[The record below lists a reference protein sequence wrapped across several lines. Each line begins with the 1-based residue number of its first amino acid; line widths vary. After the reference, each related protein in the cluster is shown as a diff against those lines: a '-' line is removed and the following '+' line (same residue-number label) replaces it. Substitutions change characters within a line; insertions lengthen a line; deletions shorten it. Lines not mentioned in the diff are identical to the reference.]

1 MTNKK
6 WNILQTN
13 NVTVSNLAAELNV
26 DEKISRLLVSRGI
39 TNYVDAESFFR
50 PKLKDIYD
58 PFLMKNMSP
67 AVDRLVLAKSRND
80 SVLVFGDY
88 DVDGTT
94 SVAMMYLFLL
104 KQGFN
109 VKYYIPDR
117 YDEGYGI
124 SKKGIDFARNN
135 NINLIIALDC
145 GIRAIEQVD
154 YASKYNIDFIICD
167 HHNPGKKT
175 PKALAILNPKQI
187 DCSYPFKELSGCG
200 VGFKLI
206 HAYAIYK
213 KIALSNIFFFLDLV
227 AISIIAD
234 MVPVTGEN
242 RIFSFY
248 GLKKINTKAS
258 IGIQSLINISARN
271 HNIKA
276 SDILF
281 GIAPLINAA
290 GRITHAKHAVSVL
303 IEEDFLKA
311 KEYSEKILVNNTNR
325 KLIEKQI
332 TIDALK
338 MVNEKKFSNVVFSS
352 DWHKGVVG
360 IVASRLIESYYK
372 PTIVLSEK
380 NGILTG
386 SARSVK
392 GFDIYEAINKCSN
405 LCEKFGGHKYAAG
418 LTIKKE
424 NLNQFVEK
432 FEEIVSSSIKPEQ
445 LINCIDIDLE
455 IDLEEIDAKFYRILK
470 QFSPFGPGN
479 KNPLLLSRN
488 VKLDKN
494 PSFIG
499 KDKTHVKL
507 NFYRE
512 NSSSIDAIGFGFAPI
527 FKTLNNNLLSICY
540 SLDEN
545 TWKDVTR
552 LQMNLRDVLL

>member
-13 NVTVSNLAAELNV
+13 KAIVSNLAKELNI
-26 DEKISRLLVSRGI
+26 DEKISKLLVSRGI
-39 TNYVDAESFFR
+39 TNYIDAESFFR

-58 PFLMKNMSP
+58 PFLMKNMGP
-67 AVDRLVLAKSRND
+67 AVDRLVIANSRND
-80 SVLVFGDY
+80 SVLVYGDY

-94 SVAMMYLFLL
+94 SVSMMYLFLL

-124 SKKGIDFARNN
+124 SKKGIDFARKN

-154 YASKYNIDFIICD
+154 YASDYNIDFIICD
-167 HHNPGKKT
+167 HHNPGEKT

-187 DCSYPFKELSGCG
+187 DCSYPFKDLSGCG

-206 HAYAIYK
+206 HAYAIYN
-213 KIALSNIFFFLDLV
+213 KIDLSNIFLYLDLV

-234 MVPVTGEN
+234 MVPVTDEN

-258 IGIQSLINISARN
+258 IGIQSLINISARQN
-271 HNIKA
+271 SIKA

-303 IEEDFLKA
+303 IEEDILKA
-311 KEYSEKILVNNTNR
+311 QDYSEKILENNTNR
-325 KLIEKQI
+325 KLIEKKI
-332 TIDALK
+332 TIDALE
-338 MVNEKKFSNVVFSS
+338 MVDEKKFSNVVFSS
-352 DWHKGVVG
+352 NWHKGVVG
-360 IVASRLIESYYK
+360 IVASRLIDSYYK

-405 LCEKFGGHKYAAG
+405 LCEKFGGHRYAAG

-424 NLNQFVEK
+424 NLNQFIEK
-432 FEEIVSSSIKPEQ
+432 FEQIVSSSIKPEQ
-445 LINCIDIDLE
+445 LINSIDIDLE

-479 KNPLLLSRN
+479 KNPILLSRN

-494 PSFIG
+494 PRFIG
-499 KDKTHVKL
+499 KDKSHVKL

-512 NSSSIDAIGFGFAPI
+512 NSAAIDAIGFGFAPI

-545 TWKDVTR
+545 TWRNVTS
-552 LQMNLRDVLL
+552 LQINLRDVVL